1 MLSHARS
8 LCIKF
13 IYWRKY
19 WIARHWL
26 LFALPGPSLFIPSL
40 SIFLC
45 LPDGICIMRHVAAK
59 WQQLRVAISVT
70 TLALCCAIL
79 YTRCYARLH
88 IYNALKKILED
99 VDRAELQLELGT

>member
-1 MLSHARS
+1 MPGVCALNLFIGANIGSHATGSSSPLPPPRS
-8 LCIKF
+8 FLC
-13 IYWRKY
+13 
-19 WIARHWL
+19 
-26 LFALPGPSLFIPSL
+26 IPSL

-45 LPDGICIMRHVAAK
+45 LPDGICIMRHVAEK

-88 IYNALKKILED
+88 IYSALKKILED
-99 VDRAELQLELGT
+99 VDRAELQLELGG